1 MLLLQ
6 VFTLFWLILNI
17 KKGSCENVS
26 VVEFVV
32 FAVVVVSISI
42 KAVVVFLEDASKY
55 LCC

>member
-32 FAVVVVSISI
+32 FAVVVVTL
-42 KAVVVFLEDASKY
+42 VVCDSDSGGN
-55 LCC
+55 